1 LSDTVGTKDTQSTK
15 DTTPPVSAKRS
26 ISWGTD
32 VKKPHTGPPRTGIRF
47 VPRRKSERTPDA
59 TDEEDEGQDDGSEGD
74 EVYYGCEEQE
84 KQMQTERSRK
94 VGGAKPGSTVTRRS
108 EPKSISTASKTAV
121 SGLPSEGV
129 SVLCRGATST
139 HHHDDYH

>member
-15 DTTPPVSAKRS
+15 ETTPPVSVKRS

-47 VPRRKSERTPDA
+47 VPRKKSEQTPDA

-74 EVYYGCEEQE
+74 EVYYGCDEQE
-84 KQMQTERSRK
+84 REPQTEGSGD
-94 VGGAKPGSTVTRRS
+94 GGGTKPGSIVTQRS
-108 EPKSISTASKTAV
+108 RPKSIVNASKTAT
-121 SGLPSEGV
+121 SGLPSEAGV
-129 SVLCRGATST
+129 GPCQWGNK
-139 HHHDDYH
+139 

>member
-1 LSDTVGTKDTQSTK
+1 
-15 DTTPPVSAKRS
+15 VSVKRS

-47 VPRRKSERTPDA
+47 VPRKKSEQTPDA

-84 KQMQTERSRK
+84 KQMQIERS
-94 VGGAKPGSTVTRRS
+94 GEGEGAKAGSIVIQRS
-108 EPKSISTASKTAV
+108 QPKSIANVSKAAT
-121 SGLPSEGV
+121 LKRPSEAGV
-129 SVLCRGATST
+129 GPSHWGSK
-139 HHHDDYH
+139 